1 MLPPVV
7 TVRLPGPLSVPMT
20 KPFAGF
26 PGRTAGGRVAIPSGG
41 KVVGSIA
48 TACACAG
55 AAANPLSVRIA
66 ANAIELGQ
74 DGVLLGRGPE
84 DEGAINAAVAV
95 VVNKSLC
102 ILRLHD
108 CRAICWSEIF

>member
-1 MLPPVV
+1 
-7 TVRLPGPLSVPMT
+7 MT

-26 PGRTAGGRVAIPSGG
+26 PGRTAGGRVAIPPG

-66 ANAIELGQ
+66 ANTIELGQ
-74 DGVLLGRGPE
+74 DGVLLSPEPE
-84 DEGAINAAVAV
+84 DEAASNAAVAV
-95 VVNKSLC
+95 VVNKCVC
-102 ILRLHD
+102 I
-108 CRAICWSEIF
+108 